1 MPQKSEEELR
11 SKAARYVLAKTTE
24 STFFNE
30 DAESKVPRFKPSGEL
45 TTRQSQLGLYPFRC
59 TNPFAYVEIRTDTFL
74 GEGGFCTVKEIAA
87 ITLAAKEDAKSN
99 GGILYDDY
107 GKIIQDRTFIATH
120 ALRDDCARYAIK
132 KLSPKLKLRSN
143 GTFVS
148 GVIDLAME
156 VKYLSVIQVSSHF
169 LCYIIQFY
177 NRNFAQSISLTH
189 ITNQHR
195 NIIKMR
201 AISSCHPCSDD
212 FFIVLDRLY
221 ETLTDR
227 LIVWQ
232 KMMKKQR
239 GLSAK
244 FKRLSIGANADPSMD
259 KSAFLAERLL
269 VAHDVGS
276 AVGFLHSNRVIYRD
290 IKPDNIGFDIRGDVK
305 IFDFGVSDFFLF
317 Y

>member
-45 TTRQSQLGLYPFRC
+45 TTRKSQLGLYPFRC
-59 TNPFAYVEIRTDTFL
+59 TNPFAYIEIRTDTFL
-74 GEGGFCTVKEIAA
+74 GEGGFCTVKEISE
-87 ITLAAKEDAKSN
+87 ITLAAKEEAKSN

-156 VKYLSVIQVSSHF
+156 VKYLSVIQVSSH
-169 LCYIIQFY
+169 LMCYII
-177 NRNFAQSISLTH
+177 
-189 ITNQHR
+189 
-195 NIIKMR
+195 
-201 AISSCHPCSDD
+201 
-212 FFIVLDRLY
+212 
-221 ETLTDR
+221 
-227 LIVWQ
+227 
-232 KMMKKQR
+232 
-239 GLSAK
+239 
-244 FKRLSIGANADPSMD
+244 
-259 KSAFLAERLL
+259 
-269 VAHDVGS
+269 
-276 AVGFLHSNRVIYRD
+276 
-290 IKPDNIGFDIRGDVK
+290 
-305 IFDFGVSDFFLF
+305 
-317 Y
+317 

>member
-1 MPQKSEEELR
+1 
-11 SKAARYVLAKTTE
+11 
-24 STFFNE
+24 
-30 DAESKVPRFKPSGEL
+30 
-45 TTRQSQLGLYPFRC
+45 
-59 TNPFAYVEIRTDTFL
+59 
-74 GEGGFCTVKEIAA
+74 
-87 ITLAAKEDAKSN
+87 
-99 GGILYDDY
+99 
-107 GKIIQDRTFIATH
+107 
-120 ALRDDCARYAIK
+120 
-132 KLSPKLKLRSN
+132 
-143 GTFVS
+143 
-148 GVIDLAME
+148 
-156 VKYLSVIQVSSHF
+156 
-169 LCYIIQFY
+169 
-177 NRNFAQSISLTH
+177 
-189 ITNQHR
+189 
-195 NIIKMR
+195 MR

-259 KSAFLAERLL
+259 KNAFLAERLL

-305 IFDFGVSDFFLF
+305 IFDFGVSYFFLF